1 MLRNGIDLELIA
13 AATAGVERDPYRIA
27 YVSRP
32 ERGLEVLLNSVLPRL
47 LAEEPRTHLS
57 IATYAGGRPSLAR
70 YEAHLRSLAA
80 RYPEAVTWHE
90 PLGNRDLYR
99 LLGSA
104 GLILYPTP
112 VPTESGFAE
121 TSCIVAMEAMA
132 CGAAWISTDAG
143 ALPETVGA
151 GGVLVPLG
159 DGEHAA
165 APAVVDTMVAEAL
178 RVMREPDH
186 AERLR
191 VAGRSRAAGLGWAP
205 VAEQLVELARGTIAR
220 PRSVPAPAV
229 ARTKGHIA
237 IATPVYGQLM
247 HSECTRSLLLTAA
260 RLRDDGYTMTW
271 LTNSLASIQLA
282 RSHLTAMFLAIPEA
296 THMMWVDADLSFP
309 RDAISRL
316 LAHDLPVVSG
326 LYPFK
331 RLPIEFPWT
340 CATNEQGYTR
350 RLASGVV
357 EAAEVPGG
365 FVLVKREV
373 YLALMEAFPERWL
386 PAAAQD
392 DEHARLTPW
401 CYDFYPHLL
410 ENGLVVPE
418 DYAFC
423 RLWRSLGGTI
433 WADLSIRLTH
443 HGWHGFTGDP
453 MSLMAPAMP
462 ASEAA

>member
-205 VAEQLVELARGTIAR
+205 VAGRSRAAGLGWAPVAEQLVELARGTIAR

-229 ARTKGHIA
+229 VRTKGHIA

-247 HSECTRSLLLTAA
+247 CT
-260 RLRDDGYTMTW
+260 
-271 LTNSLASIQLA
+271 AS
-282 RSHLTAMFLAIPEA
+282 
-296 THMMWVDADLSFP
+296 
-309 RDAISRL
+309 
-316 LAHDLPVVSG
+316 
-326 LYPFK
+326 
-331 RLPIEFPWT
+331 
-340 CATNEQGYTR
+340 
-350 RLASGVV
+350 
-357 EAAEVPGG
+357 
-365 FVLVKREV
+365 
-373 YLALMEAFPERWL
+373 ALGR
-386 PAAAQD
+386 
-392 DEHARLTPW
+392 
-401 CYDFYPHLL
+401 C
-410 ENGLVVPE
+410 
-418 DYAFC
+418 
-423 RLWRSLGGTI
+423 S
-433 WADLSIRLTH
+433 
-443 HGWHGFTGDP
+443 
-453 MSLMAPAMP
+453 
-462 ASEAA
+462 